1 MTRNRTRDY
10 YQAREAA
17 ARAAAQA
24 SKIPETRVHHLEMAY
39 RYAALALVE
48 DEPHPAIPA
57 IPLKSAS

>member
-1 MTRNRTRDY
+1 MTRNANRDY

-24 SKIPETRVHHLEMAY
+24 ATAPEARVLHLEMAY

-48 DEPHPAIPA
+48 DEPQPAIPA
-57 IPLKSAS
+57 IPLKSTG